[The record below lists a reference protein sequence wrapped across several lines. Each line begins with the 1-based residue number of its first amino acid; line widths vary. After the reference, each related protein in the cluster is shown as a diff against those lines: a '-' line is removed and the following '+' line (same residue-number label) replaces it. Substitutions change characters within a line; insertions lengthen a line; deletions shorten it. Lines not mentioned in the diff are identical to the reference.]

1 MVTATGEWINDH
13 KHGQQFRANFLKTST
28 PTSLEGIEKYLS
40 SGLIRGIGPVYAK
53 KLIQAFNDKVFD
65 IIDLK
70 TEKLSDVAGIGNV
83 RALRIT

>member
-1 MVTATGEWINDH
+1 M
-13 KHGQQFRANFLKTST
+13 Q
-28 PTSLEGIEKYLS
+28 
-40 SGLIRGIGPVYAK
+40 K
-53 KLIQAFNDKVFD
+53 KLIQSFNDKVFD